1 MTKHFLLFI
10 LIFTFSTSAFP
21 QKFDFVKKLFRAN
34 DTSYVYHFPHR
45 IMITPTFFYRTN
57 NFKLTD
63 VDGVGND
70 IIYKPNTPIKIG
82 LSASY
87 KWLKL
92 GFAFNMPS
100 YTNSIG
106 ETKTFGLYLNTQTKF
121 MNWGLDF
128 YIVKNTGY
136 YLANP
141 ELNIPGWTDRNE
153 YPFRSD
159 IKALNIGLF
168 THMVFS
174 KKFSLKA
181 ALQQTEKQ
189 IKSAGGFGIQSGI
202 SFSGISSD
210 STIIPYSQQDFYGGV
225 TQFTKGS
232 FVSLHV
238 RPGYAYTYVYND
250 FYATAIAHVGLG
262 LQIQSYKM
270 NGQHW
275 GLKLSPTFKY
285 QMVFGYNVNDY
296 FMKFLFAFDTS
307 SFSINKVKFRNGF
320 VTASIS
326 GGIRIL

>member
-1 MTKHFLLFI
+1 MSFV
-10 LIFTFSTSAFP
+10 FSISAFS
-21 QKFDFVKKLFRAN
+21 QEVGFVKKLFRAN
-34 DTSYVYHFPHR
+34 NPDYIYHFPHR

-57 NFKLTD
+57 NFMLTD

-70 IIYKPNTPIKIG
+70 IVYKPNTPIKIG

-100 YTNSIG
+100 YTNSLG
-106 ETKTFGLYLNTQTKF
+106 ETKTFGLFLNTQTKM

-128 YIVKNTGY
+128 YFVKNKGY

-141 ELNIPGWTDRNE
+141 ELNVPGWTDRDQ

-189 IKSAGGFGIQSGI
+189 LKSAGGFAVQAGI
-202 SFSGISSD
+202 SFSGIESD
-210 STIIPYSQQDFYGGV
+210 STIIPYSQQAYYSGI
-225 TQFTKGS
+225 TEFTKGS
-232 FVSLHV
+232 FTSLNI

-262 LQIQSYKM
+262 LQIQSYRM
-270 NGQHW
+270 NSDHW

-285 QMVFGYNVNDY
+285 RMVFGYNSNDY
-296 FMKFLFAFDTS
+296 FVKLSFAFDTS

-320 VTASIS
+320 VTASLS